1 MPTYAMING
10 ARIEMRSKERGH
22 NIPHVHAVKN
32 GQSMQIAFNGR
43 VLAGKLK
50 SKKDEEAVV
59 QWVIAHKNLLENEWK
74 EMH

>member
-1 MPTYAMING
+1 MING

-32 GQSMQIAFNGR
+32 GQSMSIAFNGR

-50 SKKDEEAVV
+50 VRRMRK
-59 QWVIAHKNLLENEWK
+59 LLYNG
-74 EMH
+74 